1 MPYALALVPL
11 VASATSE
18 HRRGLSRD
26 VARRARGSVGV
37 ARGASSDTT
46 SAETSGRAFIVYTK
60 PGCCLCD
67 GLFEKLDAVTSAR
80 EATSAADASDALRG
94 FVVVKRDV
102 STNAEW
108 ADAYAD
114 VVPMLFVRDD
124 DGVERE
130 VRRPTPKT
138 SAARLGADLDA
149 FVRRHR
155 RATSGQPASPSWVVV
170 SAPPDLGG
178 MPRQ

>member
-1 MPYALALVPL
+1 MAHALTRITLAP
-11 VASATSE
+11 STRE
-18 HRRGLSRD
+18 QRRRCTLES
-26 VARRARGSVGV
+26 ARRASKRRSSDGSV

-46 SAETSGRAFIVYTK
+46 AAEPSGRAFIVYTK

-67 GLFEKLDAVTSAR
+67 GLFEKLDAVTSSRVAN
-80 EATSAADASDALRG
+80 SADADDALRG

-138 SAARLGADLDA
+138 SAVRLAADLDA
-149 FVRRHR
+149 FVRGHR
-155 RATSGQPASPSWVVV
+155 RTTSGQPASPSWVVV
-170 SAPPDLGG
+170 SAPPDFGG
-178 MPRQ
+178 VP